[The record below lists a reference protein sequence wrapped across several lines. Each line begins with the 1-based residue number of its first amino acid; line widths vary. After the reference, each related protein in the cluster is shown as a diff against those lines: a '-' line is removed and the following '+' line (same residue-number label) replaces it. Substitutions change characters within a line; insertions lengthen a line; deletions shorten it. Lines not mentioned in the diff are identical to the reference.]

1 MKRVA
6 ALNIF
11 NHAIYSIRKHFHKN
25 FGVTQVGG
33 FAEVYKGGLTLATVR
48 EAGHQVP
55 SYQPARALT
64 LIKYFLDGT
73 PLPGPPK
80 RHT

>member
-1 MKRVA
+1 MC
-6 ALNIF
+6 
-11 NHAIYSIRKHFHKN
+11 
-25 FGVTQVGG
+25 VTQVGG
-33 FAEVYKGGLTLATVR
+33 YAEVYKGGLTLATVR

-64 LIKYFLDGT
+64 LIKYFLNGT

-80 RHT
+80 RKD

>member
-1 MKRVA
+1 MVA
-6 ALNIF
+6 ALIF
-11 NHAIYSIRKHFHKN
+11 LIMVYITRKHFHKN

-33 FAEVYKGGLTLATVR
+33 YAEVYKGGLTLATVR

-73 PLPGPPK
+73 PLPGPHK
-80 RHT
+80 RHA